1 MSLLHNV
8 KWLSLSQVVKVAC
21 QLLGLVIF
29 ARYLTPKDIGVM
41 SLTMIVVSFVNI
53 LRDMG
58 SSAAIIQKEEVDDK
72 LISSVFILNTI
83 MGFSLAIIFYFLS
96 YYISHFFKLE
106 LLEYTIKLISITFIL
121 NSITSVHLA
130 ILERKS
136 QFKTVALTEVISSM
150 CALAIGVHFA
160 MNGYGVYSLVF
171 QTLASSLF
179 TSISFCFFSGWKIKF
194 IFDLDKIK
202 SIFKFSSNLVLFN
215 FVNYF
220 SRNSDEMIIGKF
232 FTAAILGEY
241 SLAYRVMLFPVQ
253 NMRSILTRS
262 LYPILSRLQT
272 SSNEA
277 VEVYFK
283 SIKAIAMIV
292 PPVMLC
298 LSAVS
303 HEFTLLIF
311 GSQWLLLP
319 KLLVWLSVV
328 GILQAIVSTTG
339 AVFMSKGKTDLLLYI
354 SIFNSVLQ
362 VGSFIIGGFY
372 NIEVLVKLYL
382 LANVIM
388 FIPNTMLAVRLLG
401 GRFSGFMLC
410 IYKPML
416 CAVLMFF
423 LVKLIGL
430 YFVNFNIS
438 LLEIFIIK
446 ILLSFVIYVSL
457 LLVTNPD
464 LYHVVKNK
472 LLMLSILKSK

>member
-1 MSLLHNV
+1 MNLLHNV
-8 KWLSLSQVVKVAC
+8 KWLALSQVVKVAC

-58 SSAAIIQKEEVDDK
+58 SSAAIIQKEEIDDT

-96 YYISHFFKLE
+96 YYISHFFQLE
-106 LLEYTIKLISITFIL
+106 LLQYTIKLISITFIL

-136 QFKTVALTEVISSM
+136 KFRTIALTEVISSI
-150 CALAIGVHFA
+150 CALTMGVYFA
-160 MNGYGVYSLVF
+160 THDYGVYSLVF
-171 QTLASSLF
+171 QTLSFSLL
-179 TSISFCFFSGWKIKF
+179 TSISFCFFSGWKVKF
-194 IFDLDKIK
+194 IFDIDKIK

-232 FTAAILGEY
+232 FTASILGEY

-277 VEVYFK
+277 VEVYLK

-298 LSAVS
+298 LSTVS
-303 HEFTLLIF
+303 HEFTLLVF

-388 FIPNTMLAVRLLG
+388 FFPNTMLAVRLLG
-401 GRFSGFMLC
+401 GRFSDFMLC

-430 YFVNFNIS
+430 YFVYFNIS
-438 LLEIFIIK
+438 LIEIFIIK
-446 ILLSFVIYVSL
+446 ILLSFVIYISL
-457 LLVTNPD
+457 LLLTNPNV
-464 LYHVVKNK
+464 YYVVKNK
-472 LLMLSILKSK
+472 IMLTLGN

>member
-1 MSLLHNV
+1 MNLFHNV
-8 KWLSLSQVVKVAC
+8 KWLSFSQIIKVAC

-58 SSAAIIQKEEVDDK
+58 SSAAIIQKEEIDSK

-83 MGFSLAIIFYFLS
+83 MGFSLAITFYFLS
-96 YYISHFFKLE
+96 YYIAHFFKLE
-106 LLEYTIKLISITFIL
+106 LLNYTIKLISITFIL

-136 QFKTVALTEVISSM
+136 QFKTVALTEIVSSIS
-150 CALAIGVHFA
+150 ALGTGIYFAVH
-160 MNGYGVYSLVF
+160 GYGVYSLVF
-171 QTLASSLF
+171 QTLAFSLL
-179 TSISFCFFSGWKIKF
+179 TSIAFCFFSGWKITF

-220 SRNSDEMIIGKF
+220 SRNSDEMIIGRF

-241 SLAYRVMLFPVQ
+241 SLAYKVMLFPVQ

-272 SSNEA
+272 SSDEA

-292 PPVMLC
+292 PPVMLG

-303 HEFTLLIF
+303 HEFTLLVF
-311 GSQWLLLP
+311 GPQWLLLP
-319 KLLVWLSVV
+319 RLLVWLSIV
-328 GILQAIVSTTG
+328 GAMQAIVSTTG
-339 AVFMSKGKTDLLLYI
+339 AVFMSRGKTDLLLYI

-388 FIPNTMLAVRLLG
+388 FFPNTMLAVKLLG
-401 GRFSGFMLC
+401 GRFFDFMLC
-410 IYKPML
+410 IYKPVL
-416 CAVLMFF
+416 CSVLMFF
-423 LVKLIGL
+423 FVKLIGFYL
-430 YFVNFNIS
+430 EGFNIS
-438 LLEIFIIK
+438 SLEAFVIK
-446 ILLSFVIYVSL
+446 VFLIFVIYTSL
-457 LLVTNPD
+457 LLATHHD
-464 LYHVVKNK
+464 LYYSLKRK
-472 LLMLSILKSK
+472 LLIAS

>member
-29 ARYLTPKDIGVM
+29 ARYLTPRDIGVM

-58 SSAAIIQKEEVDDK
+58 SSAAIIQKEEIDDT

-83 MGFSLAIIFYFLS
+83 MGFVLAITFYCLS
-96 YYISHFFKLE
+96 HYISQFYKLE
-106 LLEYTIKLISITFIL
+106 ALEYTIKLITITFIL

-136 QFKTVALTEVISSM
+136 QFRTVALTEIISSI
-150 CALAIGVHFA
+150 CALTIGVYSA
-160 MNGYGVYSLVF
+160 VNDYGVYSLVL
-171 QTLASSLF
+171 QTLVFSFL
-179 TSISFCFFSGWKIKF
+179 TSISFCFFSGWKIAF
-194 IFDLDKIK
+194 IFDLNKIK

-241 SLAYRVMLFPVQ
+241 SLAYKVMLFPVK
-253 NMRSILTRS
+253 NMRSVLTRS
-262 LYPILSRLQT
+262 LYPVLSRLQT
-272 SSNEA
+272 SSSES
-277 VEVYFK
+277 VEVYLK
-283 SIKAIAMIV
+283 SIKAIAIIV
-292 PPVMLC
+292 PPVMLG

-303 HEFTLLIF
+303 HEFVFLIF
-311 GSQWLLLP
+311 GPQWLLLP

-339 AVFMSKGKTDLLLYI
+339 AVFMSRGKTDLLLYI
-354 SIFNSVLQ
+354 SIFNAVLQ

-388 FIPNTMLAVRLLG
+388 FFPNTMLAMRLLG
-401 GRFSGFMLC
+401 GRFLDFMLC
-410 IYKPML
+410 IYKPIL
-416 CAVLMFF
+416 CSVVMFF
-423 LVKLIGL
+423 IIKLTGG
-430 YFVNFNIS
+430 YFEEFNIS
-438 LLEIFIIK
+438 LLVVFILKILLIFIIY
-446 ILLSFVIYVSL
+446 IVL
-457 LLVTNPD
+457 LLGTNPD
-464 LYHVVKNK
+464 LYHVVKRK
-472 LLMLSILKSK
+472 LLKNKADQS